1 MEPADDQAREIAE
14 LRDRLSRLSQA
25 SLRINE
31 SLDFDTV
38 LQGVLDSACS
48 LTGARYGVITLLDE
62 SGQIEDFVTSG
73 LTPEEHRRLTELPEG
88 MMFFEYLSRITE
100 PLRLSDFHS
109 YTRALGLPEFRPP
122 MAVSPVLTFLAA
134 PIRHLGECVGAFY
147 VGEKDVEFTPEDEET
162 LVMFASQ
169 AALVIA
175 NARRH
180 RDEQRARA
188 DLETLIDTS
197 PVGVL
202 VFDAKTGGLTS
213 INREARRIVSGLHMP
228 DGSAEELLDMLT
240 FRRADGREISLE
252 EFPLAQALSTG
263 ESVRAEEIVIEVPDG
278 GSVTTLVNATPIR
291 SQEGEVVSVVV
302 TVQDM
307 TPLEEMERLR
317 AEFLGMVSHELRT
330 PLTSIK
336 GSAATLTEAAS
347 DLDPAEMLQFFRI
360 IGEQADY
367 MRDLIG
373 DLLDVARIET
383 GALSVAPAPA
393 EVATLVDE
401 ARSRFQ
407 SGGGRNNL
415 HIDLSP
421 ELPLVMADGRRII
434 QVLNNLLTNAART
447 SHEASAIRVSAVRE
461 GYHVAVSV
469 TDEGRGIA
477 AERLPH
483 LFRKFSRID
492 GEDRRRDIAGSGL
505 GLAICK
511 GIVETHGGRIWA
523 ESDGP
528 GRGARFTFTI
538 PVAGDAAA
546 GVRSLSARSRR
557 AERERTRI
565 LAVDDDPQTLR
576 HVRAALTK
584 AGYTPVV
591 TGDPEE
597 VSRLMAEEEPR
608 LVLLDLMLPDSDGM
622 QLMKEIRE
630 VSDVPVIFLSVNG
643 QEETIARAFEKG
655 ADDYVVKPF
664 SPTELVA
671 RIKAALRKREAP
683 EWAEPSE
690 PYVFGELTI
699 DYAERRVTLAG
710 RPVQLTAIEYG
721 LLFELS
727 ANAGRVMTYDRL
739 LQRVWGLR
747 GSGDLASGAHR
758 REAAPPQ
765 AGRRRQQPHLHP
777 QRAPRRLP
785 HAEGGRAG
793 EGGRFQA
800 DALGVRC
807 GHLMFPTLG
816 GVLIIFPY
824 LSYPY
829 LTVPTKG
836 GVGDG
841 NQEEET
847 YLGLGPHLSASAKSH
862 RRTQRRQY
870 AWVLPNC
877 D

>member
-1 MEPADDQAREIAE
+1 MELADDQAREIAE

-62 SGQIEDFVTSG
+62 SGQVQDFVTSG
-73 LTPEEHRRLTELPEG
+73 LTAEEHRRFTDLPEG
-88 MMFFEYLSRITE
+88 MMFFQYLSNIQE
-100 PLRLSDFHS
+100 PLRLRDFHS
-109 YTRALGLPEFRPP
+109 HIRSLGLPEFQPP
-122 MAVSPVLTFLAA
+122 MAVSTPLPFLAA
-134 PIRHLGECVGAFY
+134 PIRHLGESVGAFY

-188 DLETLIDTS
+188 DMETLVNTT

-202 VFDAKTGGLTS
+202 VFDAKTGGVTS
-213 INREARRIVSGLHMP
+213 VNREARRIVSGLHMP

-263 ESVRAEEIVIEVPDG
+263 ETVRAEEIVIEVPGG

-291 SQEGEVVSVVV
+291 SEEGEVVSVVV
-302 TVQDM
+302 TLQDM
-307 TPLEEMERLR
+307 TQLEEMERLR

-383 GALSVAPAPA
+383 GELSVALAPA

-415 HIDLSP
+415 RIALSP

-434 QVLNNLLTNAART
+434 QVLNNLLTNAARN
-447 SHEASAIRVSAVRE
+447 SHEASAIGVSAVRE

-511 GIVETHGGRIWA
+511 GIVEAHGGRIWA

-528 GRGARFTFTI
+528 GQGARFTFTI
-538 PVAGDAAA
+538 PVAQDAGIGAA
-546 GVRSLSARSRR
+546 NLPVRSRR

-576 HVRAALTK
+576 YVRDALTK

-608 LVLLDLMLPDSDGM
+608 LVLLDLMLPGSDGM
-622 QLMKEIRE
+622 ELMKEIRE

-643 QEETIARAFEKG
+643 QEETIARAFENG

-690 PYVFGELTI
+690 PYVLEDLTL

-710 RPVQLTAIEYG
+710 RLVQLTAIEYG

-747 GSGDLASGAHR
+747 GSGDSR
-758 REAAPPQ
+758 RVRTAAKQ
-765 AGRRRQQPHLHP
+765 LRRKLGDDANNPTYILNE
-777 QRAPRRLP
+777 PRVGYRM
-785 HAEGGRAG
+785 AKGETGG
-793 EGGRFQA
+793 
-800 DALGVRC
+800 
-807 GHLMFPTLG
+807 
-816 GVLIIFPY
+816 
-824 LSYPY
+824 
-829 LTVPTKG
+829 
-836 GVGDG
+836 
-841 NQEEET
+841 QEE
-847 YLGLGPHLSASAKSH
+847 A
-862 RRTQRRQY
+862 
-870 AWVLPNC
+870 
-877 D
+877 

>member
-1 MEPADDQAREIAE
+1 MEQADDQAREIAE

-48 LTGARYGVITLLDE
+48 LTGARYGVITLLNE
-62 SGQIEDFVTSG
+62 SGRIQDFLYSG
-73 LTPEEHRRLTELPEG
+73 LTPEESRQFAEFPNG
-88 MMFFEYLSRITE
+88 MLFFEYLSSISE
-100 PLRLSDFHS
+100 PLRLRDFHS
-109 YTRALGLPEFRPP
+109 YVRELGLPEFHPP
-122 MAVSPVLTFLAA
+122 MAVSSPLPFLAA
-134 PIRHLGECVGAFY
+134 PIRHLGESVGAFY
-147 VGEKDVEFTPEDEET
+147 VGEKGVEFTPEDEET

-180 RDEQRARA
+180 REEQRTRA
-188 DLETLIDTS
+188 DLETLVNTT
-197 PVGVL
+197 PVGVM
-202 VFDAKTGGLTS
+202 VFDAGTGEVRS
-213 INREARRIVSGLHMP
+213 INREARRIVSDLCAPG
-228 DGSAEELLDMLT
+228 GTAEQLLEVLT
-240 FRRADGREISLE
+240 FRRADGREVSLV
-252 EFPLAQALSTG
+252 EFPLTQGLRTG
-263 ESVRAEEIVIEVPDG
+263 ETVRAEEIVLQSPG
-278 GSVTTLVNATPIR
+278 GRSVTTLVNATPIF
-291 SQEGEVVSVVV
+291 SEEGEEGEVESVVV
-302 TVQDM
+302 TIQDM
-307 TPLEEMERLR
+307 TPMEELERLR

-330 PLTSIK
+330 PLASIK

-347 DLDPAEMLQFFRI
+347 DLDPAEMLQFYRI

-383 GALSVAPAPA
+383 GELAVAPVPA
-393 EVATLVDE
+393 DVASLVDE

-415 HIDLSP
+415 RIDLSP
-421 ELPLVMADGRRII
+421 DLPLVMADGRRVV
-434 QVLNNLLTNAART
+434 QVLSNLLSNAARH
-447 SHEASAIRVSAVRE
+447 SHEASAIGVSAVRE

-523 ESDGP
+523 ESDGL
-528 GRGARFTFTI
+528 GLGARFTFTI
-538 PVAGDAAA
+538 PVAQDAGIGAA
-546 GVRSLSARSRR
+546 NLPVRSGRS
-557 AERERTRI
+557 ERERERI

-576 HVRAALTK
+576 HVRDALTN
-584 AGYTPVV
+584 AGYAPVV

-597 VSRLMAEEEPR
+597 ALSLVEANDPH
-608 LVLLDLMLPDSDGM
+608 LVLLDLMLPGTDGIE
-622 QLMKEIRE
+622 LMRNILDMA
-630 VSDVPVIFLSVNG
+630 DVPVIFLSAYG
-643 QEETIARAFEKG
+643 QEETIARAFENG

-664 SPTELVA
+664 SPMELVA

-683 EWAEPSE
+683 EWAEPSK
-690 PYVFGELTI
+690 PYVFGDLTI

-727 ANAGRVMTYDRL
+727 ANAGRVLTYDRL

-747 GSGDLASGAHR
+747 RSGDSR
-758 REAAPPQ
+758 RVRTAAKQ
-765 AGRRRQQPHLHP
+765 LRRKLGDDANNPTYILNE
-777 QRAPRRLP
+777 PRVGYRM
-785 HAEGGRAG
+785 E
-793 EGGRFQA
+793 
-800 DALGVRC
+800 
-807 GHLMFPTLG
+807 
-816 GVLIIFPY
+816 
-824 LSYPY
+824 
-829 LTVPTKG
+829 KG
-836 GVGDG
+836 
-841 NQEEET
+841 
-847 YLGLGPHLSASAKSH
+847 
-862 RRTQRRQY
+862 
-870 AWVLPNC
+870 
-877 D
+877 

>member
-1 MEPADDQAREIAE
+1 MGQADELQREIAE

-62 SGQIEDFVTSG
+62 SGQVQDFVTSG
-73 LTPEEHRRLTELPEG
+73 LTQEEHRRFTDLPEG
-88 MMFFEYLSRITE
+88 MMFFQYLSNIQE
-100 PLRLSDFHS
+100 PLRLRDFHS
-109 YTRALGLPEFRPP
+109 HIRSLGLPEFQPP
-122 MAVSPVLTFLAA
+122 MAVSTPLPFLAA
-134 PIRHLGECVGAFY
+134 PIRHLGESVGAFY
-147 VGEKDVEFTPEDEET
+147 VGEKDVEFTLEDEET

-188 DLETLIDTS
+188 DMETLVNTT

-202 VFDAKTGGLTS
+202 VFDAKTGGVTS
-213 INREARRIVSGLHMP
+213 VNREARRIVSGLHMP

-263 ESVRAEEIVIEVPDG
+263 ETVRAEEIVIEVPGG

-291 SQEGEVVSVVV
+291 SEEGEVVSVVV
-302 TVQDM
+302 TLQDM

-383 GALSVAPAPA
+383 GELPVAPAPA

-415 HIDLSP
+415 RIDLSP

-434 QVLNNLLTNAART
+434 QVLSNLLTNAARH
-447 SHEASAIRVSAVRE
+447 SHEASAIGMSAVRE

-492 GEDRRRDIAGSGL
+492 GEDRGRDIAGSGL

-511 GIVETHGGRIWA
+511 GIVEAHGGRIWA

-528 GRGARFTFTI
+528 GLGARFTFTI
-538 PVAGDAAA
+538 PVAQDAAIGA
-546 GVRSLSARSRR
+546 ANLPVRSRR
-557 AERERTRI
+557 AERERERI

-576 HVRAALTK
+576 HVRDALTN
-584 AGYTPVV
+584 AGYAPVL

-597 VSRLMAEEEPR
+597 ALSLVEANDPH
-608 LVLLDLMLPDSDGM
+608 LVLLDLMLPGTDGIE
-622 QLMKEIRE
+622 LMRGILDMA
-630 VSDVPVIFLSVNG
+630 DVPVIFLSAYG
-643 QEETIARAFEKG
+643 QEEIIARAFENG

-664 SPTELVA
+664 SPMELVA

-690 PYVFGELTI
+690 PFVLGDLTI

-727 ANAGRVMTYDRL
+727 ANAGRVLTYDRL
-739 LQRVWGLR
+739 LRRVWGLR
-747 GSGDLASGAHR
+747 RSGDSR
-758 REAAPPQ
+758 RVRTAAKQ
-765 AGRRRQQPHLHP
+765 LRRKLGDDANNPTYILNE
-777 QRAPRRLP
+777 PRVGYRM
-785 HAEGGRAG
+785 AEGEGETPGR
-793 EGGRFQA
+793 
-800 DALGVRC
+800 
-807 GHLMFPTLG
+807 
-816 GVLIIFPY
+816 
-824 LSYPY
+824 
-829 LTVPTKG
+829 
-836 GVGDG
+836 
-841 NQEEET
+841 EET
-847 YLGLGPHLSASAKSH
+847 EGL
-862 RRTQRRQY
+862 
-870 AWVLPNC
+870 
-877 D
+877 